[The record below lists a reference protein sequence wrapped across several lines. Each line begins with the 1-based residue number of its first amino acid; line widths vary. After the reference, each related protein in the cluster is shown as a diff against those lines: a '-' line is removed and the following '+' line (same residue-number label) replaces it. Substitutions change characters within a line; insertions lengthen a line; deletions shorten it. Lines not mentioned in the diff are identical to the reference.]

1 MERDKADDVRSSSTV
16 ESDMVESA
24 GETTAAATVSTEAGA
39 ATGHTS
45 DGGAPQAP
53 VGADTMVKVADSTKE
68 G

>member
-1 MERDKADDVRSSSTV
+1 MERDKNHDVRGSGA

-24 GETTAAATVSTEAGA
+24 GETTAAATGSTEAGA

-45 DGGAPQAP
+45 DEGAPEAP
-53 VGADTMVKVADSTKE
+53 VGADTMVKVADSTEE